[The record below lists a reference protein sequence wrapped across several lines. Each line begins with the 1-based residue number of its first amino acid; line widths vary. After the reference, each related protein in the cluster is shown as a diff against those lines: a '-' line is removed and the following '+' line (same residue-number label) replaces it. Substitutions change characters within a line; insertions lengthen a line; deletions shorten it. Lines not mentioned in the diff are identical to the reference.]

1 MSTQKIK
8 TNVSKINSMKKLN
21 FLRGYSLIEVIVYIA
36 IFTSISILVI
46 NSFIA
51 ILSSFKNTEANRRL
65 LESGS
70 LVMERM
76 TREIRQANS
85 IDLIN
90 STIGSNPG
98 TLQLN
103 EEDSGGN
110 SIFVKFKKENNG
122 EIDIYRNN
130 NSGENLLSSQVL
142 ATSLIFRR
150 ITTTESEAVKIEMT
164 LNYTNGS
171 IVKNEKFYN
180 TIILRGSY

>member
-1 MSTQKIK
+1 MSTQNIK
-8 TNVSKINSMKKLN
+8 KYISKINSAKKLN

-46 NSFIA
+46 NSFIT

-85 IDLIN
+85 IDLTN

-98 TLQLN
+98 ILQLN
-103 EEDSGGN
+103 GKDSGGGL
-110 SIFVKFKKENNG
+110 IYIKFKKEDNG

-142 ATSLIFRR
+142 VTSLIFRR

-164 LNYTNGS
+164 IQYTNGS
-171 IVKNEKFYN
+171 IVKTENFYN